1 MRSQRMKLGL
11 EEFENSLDRIAQFS
25 ENPIPL
31 ERTAPCLISG
41 HETEDKTPNERD
53 QPGLIDNYF
62 PLVNAHR

>member
-25 ENPIPL
+25 DW
-31 ERTAPCLISG
+31 ISALPD
-41 HETEDKTPNERD
+41 EAFSRESL
-53 QPGLIDNYF
+53 GLIDDYF